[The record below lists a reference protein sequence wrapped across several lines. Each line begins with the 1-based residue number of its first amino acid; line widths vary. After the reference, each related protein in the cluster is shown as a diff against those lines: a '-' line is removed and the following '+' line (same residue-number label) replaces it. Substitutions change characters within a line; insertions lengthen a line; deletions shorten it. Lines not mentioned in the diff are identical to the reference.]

1 MEERLIAAAFG
12 CVGGL
17 TRSFIGIFKAKAR
30 HDKIKLGYVV
40 RTMKLSFF
48 SGALIGA
55 LLGFNYLVSFI
66 AGYVGS
72 DAMEGA
78 VDSIKRT
85 KFGKKHLKNLK

>member
-1 MEERLIAAAFG
+1 MEEKLIAAAFG
-12 CVGGL
+12 CLGGL
-17 TRSFIGIFKAKAR
+17 TRSFIGIFKARAR
-30 HDKIKLGYVV
+30 HDKIKLGYIV

-72 DAMEGA
+72 DAIEGA
-78 VDSIKRT
+78 LASFKRT
-85 KFGKKHLKNLK
+85 KFGKKHFKNLR